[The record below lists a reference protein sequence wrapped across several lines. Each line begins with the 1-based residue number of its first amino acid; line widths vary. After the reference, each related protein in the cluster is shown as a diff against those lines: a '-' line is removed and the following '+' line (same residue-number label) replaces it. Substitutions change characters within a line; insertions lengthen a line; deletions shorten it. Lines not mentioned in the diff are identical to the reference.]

1 MHKSSDPNR
10 DYITTPEAARRSG
23 LTRIYL
29 AHLLRRGTLEG
40 FHLGRDWLVYT
51 DSLEQF
57 LATPRKPGPKGPR
70 KGPSEQHPTTSLT
83 SSGSD
88 QQSEDR

>member
-1 MHKSSDPNR
+1 MDKSPDTQR
-10 DYITTPEAARRSG
+10 GYITTPEAARRSG

-51 DSLEQF
+51 DSLEHF

-70 KGPSEQHPTTSLT
+70 KGPSEQHPTS
-83 SSGSD
+83 SQPNSGSD
-88 QQSEDR
+88 QQSQDR